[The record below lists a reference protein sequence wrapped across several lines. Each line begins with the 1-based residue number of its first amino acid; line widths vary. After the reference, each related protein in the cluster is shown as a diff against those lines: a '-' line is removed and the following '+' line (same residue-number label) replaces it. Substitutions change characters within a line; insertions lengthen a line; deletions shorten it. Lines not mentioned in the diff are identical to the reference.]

1 MVGLARLTAIIF
13 VVLGVAFIIGGAIL
27 IASGLAGS
35 PVVAPSTPN
44 LIPDA
49 ARVFSLAGTIAGAF
63 LAFQGLLLAA
73 IGQLLWLMAGMA
85 YNAQLSTEYM
95 DELVRRMGNV
105 R

>member
-1 MVGLARLTAIIF
+1 MVGFARFTAIIF
-13 VVLGVAFIIGGAIL
+13 VVLGVVFIIAGAIL

-35 PVVAPSTPN
+35 PILVPATPN
-44 LIPDA
+44 AIPDA
-49 ARVFSLAGTIAGAF
+49 TRVFSLAGTLAGAF
-63 LAFQGLLLAA
+63 VAFQGLLLAA